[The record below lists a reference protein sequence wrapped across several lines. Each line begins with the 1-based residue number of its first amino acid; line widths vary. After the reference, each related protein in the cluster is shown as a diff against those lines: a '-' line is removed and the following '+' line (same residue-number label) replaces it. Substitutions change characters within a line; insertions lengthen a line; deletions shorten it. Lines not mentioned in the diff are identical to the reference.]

1 MAPSSAFVTH
11 MLQNPV
17 PTYLLGTLPA
27 ILTIGAAPFSSLKLK
42 FMHIFTTLACPFI
55 GLFYFANINNGKDE
69 NKEDVVDVCAYWL
82 NNNRFEGGVWPF
94 GYRVQAIDTLSNE
107 NTALLNVLRN

>member
-27 ILTIGAAPFSSLKLK
+27 ILTIGAAPFTSLKLK
-42 FMHIFTTLACPFI
+42 ISHILICISCPFV
-55 GLFYFANINNGKDE
+55 GLFYFVNIKNGKM
-69 NKEDVVDVCAYWL
+69 KMKK
-82 NNNRFEGGVWPF
+82 
-94 GYRVQAIDTLSNE
+94 TL
-107 NTALLNVLRN
+107 